1 MGNTI
6 SFNNVTQVVETRG
19 GLLLDASTFA
29 NMTTH
34 GPLGLAFNTVWVVEA
49 GEDTPIGPYET
60 TSPLTYENLSGRWS
74 DGVESGDNTWT
85 VMWSPE
91 GSEGVK
97 FTLVRWL
104 DMSHGQLDTF
114 QHGFNA
120 CLKKRLDSPGAMPL
134 SSHSPYSFDALE
146 VYIQSQKA
154 LLARTHSDIDRLR
167 LLREQA
173 TANPEHFFDTFDEK
187 LNNNVF
193 HFDHQPDI
201 ATEVQDKI
209 DWDIFKG
216 QGALPSFSVIILLT
230 LRHEKILLPL
240 RAFAADL
247 RAAHYAR
254 SQPSTT
260 QQTALSSAQQLVRRA
275 RRSII
280 EPVLASF
287 ELSSDSSD
295 GEQLAPENLRPA
307 REREQLRRIHLR
319 NKGGLTLRTSGVHVR
334 RDIGDESADVDIA
347 TTDGGPVAAT
357 LTPGALMT
365 SASDPVNLP
374 SPRPTRSRRPPNR
387 PPATTAKAKVLA
399 LQTNQRPEPN
409 ICPPAAANS
418 KKEKPKSETYKQAW
432 SISEQH
438 LLERL
443 LTEIPDG
450 EKNRWSKISKAMGG
464 RRTPRQVASR
474 VQKYFEK
481 LKLFGVNASFFD
493 ANDLLIL
500 HGSSLPS
507 LLPFVS
513 LTRLSATCEFRLMI
527 IDSAT
532 GDYSSRESGG
542 LHTSEISTALLH
554 LMATTATAHIG
565 LIRDTQSYLR
575 NLATREVLLR
585 WPASVSVFGT
595 LRADSTIKACFCSR
609 HSSAPGASVP
619 RTLMCVRG

>member
-1 MGNTI
+1 MLHPVK
-6 SFNNVTQVVETRG
+6 NN
-19 GLLLDASTFA
+19 
-29 NMTTH
+29 
-34 GPLGLAFNTVWVVEA
+34 
-49 GEDTPIGPYET
+49 
-60 TSPLTYENLSGRWS
+60 
-74 DGVESGDNTWT
+74 
-85 VMWSPE
+85 
-91 GSEGVK
+91 
-97 FTLVRWL
+97 
-104 DMSHGQLDTF
+104 
-114 QHGFNA
+114 
-120 CLKKRLDSPGAMPL
+120 
-134 SSHSPYSFDALE
+134 FDALE

-216 QGALPSFSVIILLT
+216 QDPT
-230 LRHEKILLPL
+230 PL

-275 RRSII
+275 RRAII

-295 GEQLAPENLRPA
+295 GEQLAPENLRPT

-319 NKGGLTLRTSGVHVR
+319 NKGGLTLRTSGVHIR

-347 TTDGGPVAAT
+347 TPDGGPVAAT

-387 PPATTAKAKVLA
+387 APATTTKAKVLA
-399 LQTNQRPEPN
+399 LQTNLHPEPDK
-409 ICPPAAANS
+409 CPPAAV

-450 EKNRWSKISKAMGG
+450 EKNRYETPFLPVREGNVNIKIHRWSKISKAMGG

-481 LKLFGVNASFFD
+481 LKLFGVN
-493 ANDLLIL
+493 
-500 HGSSLPS
+500 
-507 LLPFVS
+507 V
-513 LTRLSATCEFRLMI
+513 E
-527 IDSAT
+527 
-532 GDYSSRESGG
+532 
-542 LHTSEISTALLH
+542 
-554 LMATTATAHIG
+554 
-565 LIRDTQSYLR
+565 
-575 NLATREVLLR
+575 
-585 WPASVSVFGT
+585 
-595 LRADSTIKACFCSR
+595 RA
-609 HSSAPGASVP
+609 
-619 RTLMCVRG
+619 

>member
-1 MGNTI
+1 MLHPVK
-6 SFNNVTQVVETRG
+6 NN
-19 GLLLDASTFA
+19 
-29 NMTTH
+29 
-34 GPLGLAFNTVWVVEA
+34 
-49 GEDTPIGPYET
+49 
-60 TSPLTYENLSGRWS
+60 
-74 DGVESGDNTWT
+74 
-85 VMWSPE
+85 
-91 GSEGVK
+91 
-97 FTLVRWL
+97 
-104 DMSHGQLDTF
+104 
-114 QHGFNA
+114 
-120 CLKKRLDSPGAMPL
+120 
-134 SSHSPYSFDALE
+134 FDALE

-187 LNNNVF
+187 LNNEVF

-201 ATEVQDKI
+201 AAEVQDKI

-216 QGALPSFSVIILLT
+216 QDPT
-230 LRHEKILLPL
+230 PL

-275 RRSII
+275 RRAII

-319 NKGGLTLRTSGVHVR
+319 NKGGLTLRTSGVHIR

-365 SASDPVNLP
+365 STSDPVKLP

-387 PPATTAKAKVLA
+387 APATTAKAKVLA
-399 LQTNQRPEPN
+399 LQTNRHPEPDK
-409 ICPPAAANS
+409 CPPAAA

-432 SISEQH
+432 SVSEQH

-481 LKLFGVNASFFD
+481 LKLFGVN
-493 ANDLLIL
+493 
-500 HGSSLPS
+500 
-507 LLPFVS
+507 V
-513 LTRLSATCEFRLMI
+513 E
-527 IDSAT
+527 
-532 GDYSSRESGG
+532 
-542 LHTSEISTALLH
+542 
-554 LMATTATAHIG
+554 
-565 LIRDTQSYLR
+565 
-575 NLATREVLLR
+575 
-585 WPASVSVFGT
+585 
-595 LRADSTIKACFCSR
+595 RA
-609 HSSAPGASVP
+609 
-619 RTLMCVRG
+619 